1 MIEIHEDVTHNDLR
15 FKIYPTH
22 NCVTVAT
29 DYSGEHDV
37 DLYEEDLL
45 YMLRKLRSKTINEE
59 NP

>member
-29 DYSGEHDV
+29 DYSGEYDV

-45 YMLRKLRSKTINEE
+45 YMLRKLRSKE
-59 NP
+59 NG